1 MRDPKRILKKLIGP
15 DTEIGPFDASG
26 ESLEQAVETLRDVAK
41 CRKIRD
47 FIKASFG
54 IDLAISPET
63 FYQLLEIGPVNY
75 IETTQRDLVVDTISL
90 KDTRHPD
97 DPVTIGNLN

>member
-15 DTEIGPFDASG
+15 SSEIGPFDASG

-63 FYQLLEIGPVNY
+63 FHQLL
-75 IETTQRDLVVDTISL
+75 
-90 KDTRHPD
+90 
-97 DPVTIGNLN
+97 